1 MEEVQIGTD
10 QNGHIQKVYVRFDIF
25 FYYDREVKAR

>member
-10 QNGHIQKVYVRFDIF
+10 QKGRIQKACVRFNIF
-25 FYYDREVKAR
+25 FYYDREVKSR

>member
-10 QNGHIQKVYVRFDIF
+10 QNGHIQKAYVRFDMF
-25 FYYDREVKAR
+25 FTTIEQ